1 MDEIA
6 EMDAQEEEK
15 KDPGYLFK
23 QLMASINPF
32 ASFVIDECKQHGEVG
47 KEWTLEESIFQK
59 KGQAEEAKLQKNSSE
74 MFTIYKYLND
84 PLMKVKSEKYCGNAE
99 DFVQI
104 KDLFPLRN
112 LLQTSP
118 LNTQLSHLMMPPQQQ
133 FQMMQQA
140 MRQQQAQQKHL

>member
-1 MDEIA
+1 MTI
-6 EMDAQEEEK
+6 
-15 KDPGYLFK
+15 
-23 QLMASINPF
+23 F
-32 ASFVIDECKQHGEVG
+32 AGAGGD
-47 KEWTLEESIFQK
+47 
-59 KGQAEEAKLQKNSSE
+59 
-74 MFTIYKYLND
+74 D
-84 PLMKVKSEKYCGNAE
+84 AE

-140 MRQQQAQQKHL
+140 MRQQ